1 MKLSSIA
8 TARRLFAVLL
18 ALSLIVTPGL
28 ARSKIGVLLKDK
40 SPGFWVFAEKG
51 ALEAGAAAD
60 VEVIVRAPPSVL
72 DVSAQSRLLAGLAA
86 ENIDA
91 LVIAPTNPETVES
104 TVSDLAKKGV
114 KIVTVDTPLKEGL
127 AQVFVGADQAA
138 MAEAATKVFLSIA
151 QDGEEVS
158 LLRNNSLDRTVM
170 IREETFRE
178 ALKARPKLTLHAN
191 IFASSEKN
199 AEGEQAALLLS
210 KYPNTTVVFASA
222 SRATMAMIKA
232 VREAGLTGK
241 VKVVGFGT
249 YFPEDAVK
257 AFEEGILYGWIAQ
270 QPKSLGV
277 NGVKSA
283 VALLAGTG
291 VPPVVRPDF
300 MLITRDNYKSPAVQA
315 LINP

>member
-1 MKLSSIA
+1 MHLSFIGSA
-8 TARRLFAVLL
+8 GRLIVAC
-18 ALSLIVTPGL
+18 LILCTVVTPGV
-28 ARSKIGVLLKDK
+28 ARPKIGVLLKDK

-60 VEVIVRAPPSVL
+60 VDVIVRAPPSVL
-72 DVSAQSRLLAGLAA
+72 DVSAQARLLAGLVA

-104 TVSDLAKKGV
+104 VVSELAKKGV
-114 KIVTVDTPLKEGL
+114 KIVTVDTPLKDGL

-138 MAEAATKVFLSIA
+138 MAEAATKVFLSVA
-151 QDGEEVS
+151 QDGEEVC
-158 LLRNNSLDRTVM
+158 LLRNNSLDRTVV

-178 ALKARPKLTLHAN
+178 ALKARPKLNLHAN
-191 IFASSEKN
+191 IFASSERN
-199 AEGEQAALLLS
+199 SEGEQAMLLLS
-210 KYPNTTVVFASA
+210 KYPGTTAVFASA
-222 SRATMAMIKA
+222 SRATMAIIKA
-232 VREAGLTGK
+232 VRDNNLVGK

-257 AFEEGILYGWIAQ
+257 AFDDGILYGWVAQ

-283 VALLAGTG
+283 VALLAGKS

-300 MLITRDNYKSPAVQA
+300 MLITRENYKSPAVQA